1 MKKLLFLL
9 FLISTNIYSQVN
21 VNLDCNNLTV
31 PIILNFS
38 NNFVSFNMKGTNY
51 KIPYRRGY
59 VTQQGERFSF
69 YENSEL
75 RIATTYPADNY
86 VQISTYDPMKIITD
100 GNCKKI

>member
-9 FLISTNIYSQVN
+9 FLFSTNIYSQVN
-21 VNLDCNNLTV
+21 VNLDCNNLSV

-51 KIPYRRGY
+51 KIPYRYGH
-59 VTQQGERFSF
+59 VNQQGYRFSV

-75 RIATTYPADNY
+75 RISTTYPADNY
-86 VQISTYDPMKIITD
+86 VQVTTSNPLILITNGD
-100 GNCKKI
+100 CKKI